1 MRMNKISLFFVIGIL
16 LFSSV
21 AVARIGE
28 LSIWD
33 ADGDGVLDDTEM
45 AIRDRNLALIE
56 ADQSRNDANGGT
68 GSSNP
73 CDGLTGLS
81 LQQCL
86 EGNDPRDSGVNDAA
100 DDAAARAAAGEE
112 GDADDRTDASDARD
126 AALTTDDPCSGLY
139 GPEYDA
145 CRSAGIDD
153 SPGAD
158 ADARAAAGEEGDA
171 DDRTDASDAR
181 DAALNPGDD
190 QGIPSCPSGYSDI
203 GDGCMGPYGNIVEY
217 NDPVDDSPGADAAA
231 RADAGS
237 STVGLEYG
245 YGDNYGFGYGA
256 TPTQRSG
263 LDPDS
268 FAPVDPTDED
278 NRYYSY
284 PGLEAPFYRDNN
296 GNFHSSTGLAFRP
309 DGSQVNTGYSCEG
322 RVCTDSYGNPAV
334 LGPDG
339 YVSPE
344 GSVTAVNP
352 DDGSLRTTPPEDRD
366 EDDDSTSDEYEDVL
380 RTALNDL
387 SDEELANLDESML
400 PDDVRKRI
408 GQEQAQRRYLDQPF
422 AQTMRNGA
430 SLFRAAANVFFP
442 DAYNGWA
449 ENWRN
454 TYLDKKQE
462 RMEDRQHLISTLF
475 YGEEYFSFLC
485 YANQWGPDSRWRGSD
500 VNNARV
506 CRSEACLF
514 LAPERIGFAVTTGT
528 GSQTVLGTPT
538 YLYRIPFSVTP
549 PPCTS
554 GPREDDNGDEI
565 DDSCEE
571 RWKFDVIMQKDD
583 GTEVVYKANISVD
596 YGNSYDATGSSMF
609 FEESEVLYTVAKLR
623 FTDGNPR
630 RSIEGYTADNAGGRT
645 FAVDILD
652 GGTIPDY
659 EVSLGDYGDDDGGDN
674 GGDDGS
680 GGDGGGGDE
689 RPPTDDGTTND
700 I

>member
-1 MRMNKISLFFVIGIL
+1 MSMNKISLFFVIGIL

-28 LSIWD
+28 LSSWD

-73 CDGLTGLS
+73 CEGLTGLS
-81 LQQCL
+81 LQQCMD
-86 EGNDPRDSGVNDAA
+86 GNDPR
-100 DDAAARAAAGEE
+100 AGAEAPCY
-112 GDADDRTDASDARD
+112 G
-126 AALTTDDPCSGLY
+126 LTGLSLQQ
-139 GPEYDA
+139 
-145 CRSAGIDD
+145 CM
-153 SPGAD
+153 
-158 ADARAAAGEEGDA
+158 
-171 DDRTDASDAR
+171 
-181 DAALNPGDD
+181 
-190 QGIPSCPSGYSDI
+190 
-203 GDGCMGPYGNIVEY
+203 DG
-217 NDPVDDSPGADAAA
+217 NDPRAGAEAPCFGLTGLSLQQCMDGNDPRAGAEAPCYGLTGLSLQQCMDGNDPRADAAA

-237 STVGLEYG
+237 STVGLEY
-245 YGDNYGFGYGA
+245 GYGA

-339 YVSPE
+339 YVSPD

-352 DDGSLRTTPPEDRD
+352 DDGLLQTTPPEDRD
-366 EDDDSTSDEYEDVL
+366 EDDDSTSHEYEDVL
-380 RTALNDL
+380 RTALADL
-387 SDEELANLDESML
+387 SEDELANLDESML

-430 SLFRAAANVFFP
+430 SLFRATANVFFP

-674 GGDDGS
+674 GGGDGS
-680 GGDGGGGDE
+680 GGDGSGGDE

>member
-45 AIRDRNLALIE
+45 AIRDRSIS
-56 ADQSRNDANGGT
+56 DI
-68 GSSNP
+68 
-73 CDGLTGLS
+73 DGDG
-81 LQQCL
+81 
-86 EGNDPRDSGVNDAA
+86 
-100 DDAAARAAAGEE
+100 
-112 GDADDRTDASDARD
+112 ASDLPA
-126 AALTTDDPCSGLY
+126 G
-139 GPEYDA
+139 
-145 CRSAGIDD
+145 AGIDD

-181 DAALNPGDD
+181 DAVLNPGD
-190 QGIPSCPSGYSDI
+190 GASDLPA
-203 GDGCMGPYGNIVEY
+203 GAG
-217 NDPVDDSPGADAAA
+217 DDSPGADAAA

-237 STVGLEYG
+237 STVGLEY
-245 YGDNYGFGYGA
+245 GYGA

-296 GNFHSSTGLAFRP
+296 GNLHSSTGLAFRP

-322 RVCTDSYGNPAV
+322 LVCTDSHGNPAV

-339 YVSPE
+339 YVSPD

-352 DDGSLRTTPPEDRD
+352 DGSLQTTLPEDRD

-400 PDDVRKRI
+400 PDDVRRRI

-422 AQTMRNGA
+422 VQTMRNGA

-462 RMEDRQHLISTLF
+462 RMEDRQHLISTLL

-659 EVSLGDYGDDDGGDN
+659 EVSLGDYGDDDDDDDGGDN
-674 GGDDGS
+674 
-680 GGDGGGGDE
+680 GGGDE